1 VGHCLL
7 LKPESNFDFILELYV
22 WLEAYY
28 YTCLG
33 QKMATKIYVRKI
45 DNGKKQQLENGQQIN
60 DEGEKSEKVTEP
72 TLCAIQYDTRCRI
85 AER

>member
-33 QKMATKIYVRKI
+33 QKWQQKIYVRKI
-45 DNGKKQQLENGQQIN
+45 DNGKKQQLEKWAT
-60 DEGEKSEKVTEP
+60 DK
-72 TLCAIQYDTRCRI
+72 RR
-85 AER
+85 ERKE